1 MHNKNLMNASAFV
14 LLFISVAL
22 SAFIQ
27 QQDTNA
33 HIFFHLFAVVV
44 ALLFVHMEGKYI
56 LLTLM
61 MGFFSILAIQFM
73 VISDGEKTVTM
84 NEILA
89 LMAPLGAEAFV
100 ILLTAVAL
108 DWYAGEF
115 RQGKAKQTHVLAYQ
129 KQCVEDER
137 KAVSAMN
144 AENARLLD
152 EIKNLRREL
161 QD

>member
-1 MHNKNLMNASAFV
+1 M

-27 QQDTNA
+27 QQDTNS
-33 HIFFHLFAVVV
+33 HVFFHLFAVVV

-56 LLTLM
+56 MLTLM
-61 MGFFSILAIQFM
+61 MGFFSILAIQFI
-73 VISDGEKTVTM
+73 VISDGEKTFNM
-84 NEILA
+84 NEILN
-89 LMAPLGAEAFV
+89 LTAPLAAEAFV
-100 ILLTAVAL
+100 ILASALAL
-108 DWYAGEF
+108 DWCAGEF
-115 RQGKAKQTHVLAYQ
+115 RQGKIKQTHVIAYQ
-129 KQCVEDER
+129 KQLLENER
-137 KAVSAMN
+137 KIVSALG